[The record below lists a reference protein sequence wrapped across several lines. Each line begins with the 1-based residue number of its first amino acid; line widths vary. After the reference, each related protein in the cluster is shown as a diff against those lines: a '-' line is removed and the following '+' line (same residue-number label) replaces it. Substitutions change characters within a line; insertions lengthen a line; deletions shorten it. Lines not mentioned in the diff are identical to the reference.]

1 MIVCN
6 TFTSAGAKQNKTF
19 KWYKILETSG
29 NVHQN
34 TFTQT
39 CPLQGMTAV
48 GQMSHDN
55 VFISGVEKLLRMAL
69 FIPGKGQVVTTTK
82 RIGHWG
88 SWLLILRVIL
98 CLLDDKNANEV
109 QNSERMIFVWR
120 NLPRP
125 VFGN

>member
-1 MIVCN
+1 MLHDCLQHFYV
-6 TFTSAGAKQNKTF
+6 GGRKAKQN
-19 KWYKILETSG
+19 IQVVQNLG
-29 NVHQN
+29 NIRQCTPKYFHTDVSA
-34 TFTQT
+34 
-39 CPLQGMTAV
+39 PRYAAV

-55 VFISGVEKLLRMAL
+55 VFISGVEKFLRMAL

-109 QNSERMIFVWR
+109 PETANA
-120 NLPRP
+120 
-125 VFGN
+125 